1 MPLMNSKT
9 INSKTLK
16 MEFKKTCQNMAY
28 LFTEILIIGWHRD
41 IRVVVCKN
49 RAEVLKIEKLKFSKL
64 TQNIG
69 MNGLS

>member
-9 INSKTLK
+9 INAKTLK

-49 RAEVLKIEKLKFSKL
+49 
-64 TQNIG
+64 
-69 MNGLS
+69 

>member
-1 MPLMNSKT
+1 
-9 INSKTLK
+9 
-16 MEFKKTCQNMAY
+16 MAY
-28 LFTEILIIGWHRD
+28 LFTEILIIGWYRD